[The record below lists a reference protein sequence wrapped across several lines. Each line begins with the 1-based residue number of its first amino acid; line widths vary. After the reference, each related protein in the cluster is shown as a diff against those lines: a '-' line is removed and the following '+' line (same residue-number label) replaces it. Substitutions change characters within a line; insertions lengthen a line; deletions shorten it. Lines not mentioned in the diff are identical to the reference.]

1 MNIYSICYDTLLRKK
16 KNIGDNHKYFQIT
29 TQGSQS
35 SRKVVSYKETRKGKK
50 IRLEPSATST
60 KRKLKSNTLR
70 EENKE
75 KTVWKQ
81 KPEK

>member
-1 MNIYSICYDTLLRKK
+1 MNIYSICYDILLRKK
-16 KNIGDNHKYFQIT
+16 KTLEIIINIFKSPLKAVNQAG
-29 TQGSQS
+29 
-35 SRKVVSYKETRKGKK
+35 RWVSYKETRKGKK